1 METKQSM
8 DYIIKGPGGTTKPI
22 APKLITVNPLNI
34 IIESNSG
41 QIDKT
46 LELKNIYPCRI
57 AFRVR
62 TNGPTRYTVCPSKGF
77 LSNGEKVAIQITLI
91 DGTKY
96 QSNHQFIVQAMP
108 SPGDFADRKFIWK
121 QPNFLGIFTNTRVK
135 TMRPAQSLPKSN
147 PKSPAKVSTP
157 TDSGMS
163 SPVASSESL
172 VTPSVPSWS
181 KSPSSPI
188 DHGKFAENIND
199 LSVQV
204 KKAIDEKNTRTSEM
218 VSVVNQ
224 IKAVEVDL
232 DRQAQLVNELSER
245 VKRGEIQYSNLVMH
259 ERSLRV
265 ELGRLKNNEAE
276 SIGQ

>member
-1 METKQSM
+1 
-8 DYIIKGPGGTTKPI
+8 
-22 APKLITVNPLNI
+22 
-34 IIESNSG
+34 
-41 QIDKT
+41 
-46 LELKNIYPCRI
+46 
-57 AFRVR
+57 
-62 TNGPTRYTVCPSKGF
+62 
-77 LSNGEKVAIQITLI
+77 
-91 DGTKY
+91 
-96 QSNHQFIVQAMP
+96 
-108 SPGDFADRKFIWK
+108 
-121 QPNFLGIFTNTRVK
+121 
-135 TMRPAQSLPKSN
+135 
-147 PKSPAKVSTP
+147 
-157 TDSGMS
+157 MS

-245 VKRGEIQYSNLVMH
+245 VKRGEIQYSVCKRTLFHFSKIHNFSMF
-259 ERSLRV
+259 S
-265 ELGRLKNNEAE
+265 E
-276 SIGQ
+276 SCDA